1 MILGWGSRSRSVV
14 GTNPSS
20 IQTLSSQ
27 SLSNQSA
34 LPAVFGSAPLSR
46 TNLSEAKLGVQ
57 ARSVFEGLPLMFEPN
72 QGQGNLD
79 AADPRVKFVARGS
92 GYSLF
97 LGAEGAILNLK
108 SQAPKNVSKRIA
120 RPVLARVDSLRMK
133 LAGSNPNAALTATD
147 LLPSTSNYL
156 LGNDPAKWRRGVPQF
171 ARVCYDSVYPGINL
185 IFYGHQGQL
194 EYDFQVAPGSDPS
207 QAELEFDGAKRVE
220 LDHGSL
226 VIESEGGDVRLE
238 VPRVYQEVAGRQQ
251 PIEGKFVL
259 RAANRVGFAIGPYD
273 HSRELVIDPVLKYS
287 TYFGG
292 SGDEHATSIA
302 VDNFGDIYLAGSTT
316 SANLPTAIGVDQTA
330 LVGTQNVYIAKI
342 NIGSNLP
349 AANQLI
355 YVTYLGGDGIDSPV
369 GVSVDGAGNPYVA
382 GTTTSDNFPTSALA
396 YQHAPEAG
404 STGTKHVFV
413 TELNNVN
420 GIASS
425 LIYSSYLSGSGDDI
439 ASGVAIDGSGY
450 IYVTGT
456 TTSVETSTLDM
467 FPASN
472 LPQTLPFQ
480 NSSKAPGL
488 PQFFVTKVYTVG
500 AGTSSVPYSTYFGG
514 GSFETT
520 VPIAVGGGITVDLN
534 GNVYFTGTTNYT
546 YTGTNSTTDFPI
558 LNAYQ
563 PCLDTPPPPSPSNPE
578 TCSPAS
584 SDSGSDAFVTK
595 LNPTKTPGQQ
605 LQWSTYFGGA
615 NTDSGTGIVV
625 DPGATSVYIT
635 GTTNSP
641 GLTPVTTAFSGYQIC
656 LNTPM
661 NPTPPCPSPSGTP
674 PTDAFV
680 AKFAN
685 AATSTTIPNIPLT
698 YFSYLGGSG
707 NEAGNAIS
715 VDSSSGALVTGS
727 TQSTD
732 FPVLPNP
739 NTIQSQ
745 LNGAQDAFV
754 ARLNSVTATGQNT
767 SASWANYFGGSGID
781 EGTGITIDSTQ
792 AIYFAGDTNS
802 TDLQAAGGYQLHNNG
817 GYDAFAT
824 QLVTAA
830 NLSIS
835 GTLLASNQGYVSA
848 GNQATFTYT
857 LTNNGP
863 DLASSI
869 TVTDDISTAGVGI
882 SVVSASTTSGPPCS
896 VGGSTTLAVSC
907 SIPSLQAGS
916 TATITMILVPTATT
930 NGSSSSFNGGAVT
943 ATAANSSPVQT
954 TVFAQ
959 MSDFTM
965 TAGPNSFAINN
976 AGDSARYTIQLTPHP
991 IYSGSIALTCTGLPN
1006 ASSCPFTTSPVTL
1019 PTTSPGATT
1028 MTITTTARPVVT
1040 TRVNRLSGR
1049 FFAIWLS
1056 LPGLALVGFGAGGRR
1071 RRRIA
1076 GLFLMCFLCG
1086 LLLLQP
1092 ACSNPTQQVPPSGTQ
1107 AGTYYVTIAATS
1119 GSDTKNYTVQLI
1131 VP

>member
-20 IQTLSSQ
+20 IQTLSD
-27 SLSNQSA
+27 QSA
-34 LPAVFGSAPLSR
+34 MPAVFGDAQLSGGK
-46 TNLSEAKLGVQ
+46 LSEAKLGVQ
-57 ARSVFEGLPLMFEPN
+57 ARSVFAGLPLMFEPN

-79 AADPRVKFVARGS
+79 PTDPRAKFVARGS

-97 LGAEGAILNLK
+97 LGSEGAILNLR
-108 SQAPKNVSKRIA
+108 SQASKNEASRRGVKPA
-120 RPVLARVDSLRMK
+120 LARVDSLRMK
-133 LAGSNPNAALTATD
+133 LAGSNPNAGLTATD

-171 ARVCYDSVYPGINL
+171 ARVRYDNVYPGINL

-194 EYDFQVAPGSDPS
+194 EYDFQIAPGSDPS
-207 QAELEFDGAKRVE
+207 QAELEFDGAKRLD
-220 LDHGSL
+220 LDHGTL
-226 VIESEGGDVRLE
+226 VIKSEGGDVRLE
-238 VPRVYQEVAGRQQ
+238 VPRVYQEVAGLQQ

-259 RAANRVGFAIGPYD
+259 RAANRVGFAIGAYD
-273 HSRELVIDPVLKYS
+273 HSRELVIDPILKYS

-292 SGDEHATSIA
+292 SGDEHLTSIA
-302 VDNFGDIYLAGSTT
+302 VDNVGNIYLSGSTT
-316 SANLPTAIGVDQTA
+316 SANLPAATGVYQKTLA
-330 LVGTQNVYIAKI
+330 GTQNVYIAKI
-342 NIGSNLP
+342 NP
-349 AANQLI
+349 ALVPVANQLI
-355 YVTYLGGDGIDSPV
+355 YVTYLGGDGVDSPV
-369 GVSVDGAGNPYVA
+369 GISVDGAGNPYVA
-382 GTTTSDNFPTSALA
+382 GTTTSDNFPTTTLA
-396 YQHAPEAG
+396 YQRAPEAG

-456 TTSVETSTLDM
+456 TTSVETSTTDQ

-472 LPQTLPFQ
+472 LHETLPFQ
-480 NSSKAPGL
+480 NVSKAPGL
-488 PQFFVTKVYTVG
+488 PQFFVTKVYTLG
-500 AGTSSVPYSTYFGG
+500 SGDSSIPYSTYFGG
-514 GSFETT
+514 GTFETT
-520 VPIAVGGGITVDLN
+520 APIAVGGGIVVDLN
-534 GNVYFTGTTNYT
+534 GNIYFTGTTNYT

-563 PCLDTPPPPSPSNPE
+563 PCLDEPPPPSISNPE
-578 TCSPAS
+578 ICTPAS
-584 SDSGSDAFVTK
+584 TDSGSDAFVAK

-641 GLTPVTTAFSGYQIC
+641 NLTPVTTAFSGYQIC
-656 LNTPM
+656 LNTSV
-661 NPTPPCPSPSGTP
+661 NPTPPCPTPSGTP
-674 PTDAFV
+674 ASDAFV

-685 AATSTTIPNIPLT
+685 AATSTTIPNISLT

-715 VDSSSGALVTGS
+715 VDSSGGALMTGS

-732 FPVLPNP
+732 FPVFPNP
-739 NTIQSQ
+739 NPIQSQ

-754 ARLNSVTATGQNT
+754 ARLNSTVSGTGQNT
-767 SASWANYFGGSGID
+767 TASWANYFGGSGID

-802 TDLQAAGGYQLHNNG
+802 TDLQVAGGYQSQNNG

-835 GTLLASNQGYVSA
+835 GALLASNQGYVSA

-857 LTNNGP
+857 VTNNGP
-863 DLASSI
+863 DLANSI
-869 TVTDDISTAGVGI
+869 TVTDDISGAGVGL
-882 SVVSASTTSGPPCS
+882 SVVSAATTSGPPCS

-943 ATAANSSPVQT
+943 AQAANSTPVQT

-965 TAGPNSFAINN
+965 TAGPNSFTLNS

-991 IYSGSIALTCTGLPN
+991 IFSGSIALTCSGLPN

-1056 LPGLALVGFGAGGRR
+1056 LPGLALVGFGVGGRR

-1076 GLFLMCFLCG
+1076 GLFLVCFLCG
-1086 LLLLQP
+1086 FLLLQP
-1092 ACSNPTQQVPPSGTQ
+1092 ACSSPTQQVPPSGTQ
-1107 AGTYYVTIAATS
+1107 AGTYAVTIAATS

>member
-1 MILGWGSRSRSVV
+1 MILGWGFRSRTVV

-20 IQTLSSQ
+20 IQTVSS
-27 SLSNQSA
+27 LGA
-34 LPAVFGSAPLSR
+34 MPAGFGGARFSGTKPGAQ
-46 TNLSEAKLGVQ
+46 T
-57 ARSVFEGLPLMFEPN
+57 RSVFAGLPLMFEPN

-79 AADPRVKFVARGS
+79 PADPRVKFVARGS

-97 LGAEGAILNLK
+97 LGEEGAILNLR
-108 SQAPKNVSKRIA
+108 SQARKNNASKRMA
-120 RPVLARVDSLRMK
+120 KPVLARVDSLRMK
-133 LAGSNPNAALTATD
+133 LAGSNPNAGLTATD

-171 ARVCYDSVYPGINL
+171 SHVRYDNVYPGINL
-185 IFYGHQGQL
+185 IFYGRQGQL

-226 VIESEGGDVRLE
+226 VIKSDGGDVQLE
-238 VPRVYQEVAGRQQ
+238 VPRVYQEVGGHQQ
-251 PIEGKFVL
+251 PVEGRFVL
-259 RAANRVGFAIGPYD
+259 RAANRVGFVIGPYD

-302 VDNFGDIYLAGSTT
+302 VDNVGDIYLAGSTT

-330 LVGTQNVYIAKI
+330 LAGTQNVYIAKI
-342 NIGSNLP
+342 NPTLP
-349 AANQLI
+349 IQLV
-355 YVTYLGGDGIDSPV
+355 YVTYLGGDGVDSPV
-369 GVSVDGAGNPYVA
+369 GISVDGAGNPYVA
-382 GTTTSDNFPTSALA
+382 GTTTSDNFPTSTLA

-420 GIASS
+420 GIAST

-480 NSSKAPGL
+480 NASKAPGL

-514 GSFETT
+514 GSFETAA
-520 VPIAVGGGITVDLN
+520 PIAVGGGVAVDLN
-534 GNVYFTGTTNYT
+534 GNIYFTGTTNYT
-546 YTGTNSTTDFPI
+546 YTGTNSTTDFPL

-563 PCLDTPPPPSPSNPE
+563 PCLDEPPPPSPTNPE
-578 TCSPAS
+578 ICSPAS
-584 SDSGSDAFVTK
+584 TDSGSDAFVAK

-625 DPGATSVYIT
+625 DPGAASVYIT
-635 GTTNSP
+635 GTTNST

-656 LNTPM
+656 LNTPV
-661 NPTPPCPSPSGTP
+661 NPTPPCPSPSGTL

-715 VDSSSGALVTGS
+715 VDSSSGALMTGS

-732 FPVLPNP
+732 FPVFPNP
-739 NTIQSQ
+739 NAIQSQ

-802 TDLQAAGGYQLHNNG
+802 TDLQVAGGYQSHNNG

-863 DLASSI
+863 DLANSI
-869 TVTDDISTAGVGI
+869 TVTDDISAAGVGI

-1040 TRVNRLSGR
+1040 TRVNQLSGR

-1056 LPGLALVGFGAGGRR
+1056 LPGLALVGFGVGGRR

-1086 LLLLQP
+1086 FLLLQP
-1092 ACSNPTQQVPPSGTQ
+1092 ACSNPTQQVPPSGTE
-1107 AGTYYVTIAATS
+1107 AGTYAVTIAATA

>member
-1 MILGWGSRSRSVV
+1 MQALSNEG
-14 GTNPSS
+14 
-20 IQTLSSQ
+20 LSS
-27 SLSNQSA
+27 LGA
-34 LPAVFGSAPLSR
+34 MPAAFGDAPLGGAK
-46 TNLSEAKLGVQ
+46 LSEASLGVQ
-57 ARSVFEGLPLMFEPN
+57 ARSVFAGLPLMFEPN

-79 AADPRVKFVARGS
+79 PADPRVKFVARGS

-97 LGAEGAILNLK
+97 LGAEGAILTLR
-108 SQAPKNVSKRIA
+108 SQAPKTDSSEHMAK
-120 RPVLARVDSLRMK
+120 PVLARVASLRMK
-133 LAGSNPNAALTATD
+133 LAGSNPNAGLTATD

-171 ARVCYDSVYPGINL
+171 SHVRYDNVYPGINL
-185 IFYGHQGQL
+185 IFYGRQGQL

-226 VIESEGGDVRLE
+226 VIKSDSGDVQFE
-238 VPRVYQEVAGRQQ
+238 VPRVYQEVGGHQQ
-251 PIEGKFVL
+251 PVEGKFVL
-259 RAANRVGFAIGPYD
+259 RAANRVGFAIGHYD
-273 HSRELVIDPVLKYS
+273 HARELVIDPVLKYS

-302 VDNFGDIYLAGSTT
+302 VDNVGDIYLAGSTT
-316 SANLPTAIGVDQTA
+316 SANLPTVIGVEQPA
-330 LVGTQNVYIAKI
+330 LAGTQNVYIAKI
-342 NIGSNLP
+342 NVGSNLP

-369 GVSVDGAGNPYVA
+369 GISVDGAGNPYVA
-382 GTTTSDNFPTSALA
+382 GTTTSDNFPTSTLA

-420 GIASS
+420 GVASS
-425 LIYSSYLSGSGDDI
+425 IIYSSYLSGSGDDI

-456 TTSVETSTLDM
+456 TTSVETSTTDM

-480 NSSKAPGL
+480 NASKAPGL

-514 GSFETT
+514 GSFETAA
-520 VPIAVGGGITVDLN
+520 PIVVGGGIAVDLN

-546 YTGTNSTTDFPI
+546 YTGTNSTTDFPL

-563 PCLDTPPPPSPSNPE
+563 PCLDEPPPPSPVNPE
-578 TCSPAS
+578 ICSPGS
-584 SDSGSDAFVTK
+584 TDSGSDAFVAK

-625 DPGATSVYIT
+625 DPGAASVYIT

-641 GLTPVTTAFSGYQIC
+641 NLTPVTTAFAGYQIC
-656 LNTPM
+656 LD
-661 NPTPPCPSPSGTP
+661 TPPPPNPASCPALSGTP

-698 YFSYLGGSG
+698 YFSYLGGTG
-707 NEAGNAIS
+707 NDVGNAIS

-727 TQSTD
+727 TESTD

-739 NTIQSQ
+739 NPIQSQ

-792 AIYFAGDTNS
+792 AIYFAGATNS

-835 GTLLASNQGYVSA
+835 GALLASNQGYVSG

-896 VGGSTTLAVSC
+896 VGGSSTLAVSC

-916 TATITMILVPTATT
+916 TATVTMILVPTATT

-954 TVFAQ
+954 KVFAQ
-959 MSDFTM
+959 MSDFTI
-965 TAGPNSFAINN
+965 TAGPNSAEIT
-976 AGDSARYTIQLTPHP
+976 AGESARYSIQLTPHP
-991 IYSGSIALTCTGLPN
+991 IFSGSIALTCTGLPN

-1040 TRVNRLSGR
+1040 TGVNRLSGR

-1056 LPGLALVGFGAGGRR
+1056 LPGLALVGFGVGGRR

-1086 LLLLQP
+1086 FLLLQP
-1092 ACSNPTQQVPPSGTQ
+1092 ACSNPTQQVPPTGTQ
-1107 AGTYYVTIAATS
+1107 AGTSTITIAATS

-1131 VP
+1131 VH

>member
-1 MILGWGSRSRSVV
+1 MAR
-14 GTNPSS
+14 
-20 IQTLSSQ
+20 
-27 SLSNQSA
+27 SA
-34 LPAVFGSAPLSR
+34 LNS
-46 TNLSEAKLGVQ
+46 
-57 ARSVFEGLPLMFEPN
+57 
-72 QGQGNLD
+72 
-79 AADPRVKFVARGS
+79 
-92 GYSLF
+92 
-97 LGAEGAILNLK
+97 I
-108 SQAPKNVSKRIA
+108 
-120 RPVLARVDSLRMK
+120 
-133 LAGSNPNAALTATD
+133 
-147 LLPSTSNYL
+147 
-156 LGNDPAKWRRGVPQF
+156 
-171 ARVCYDSVYPGINL
+171 
-185 IFYGHQGQL
+185 
-194 EYDFQVAPGSDPS
+194 
-207 QAELEFDGAKRVE
+207 DGT
-220 LDHGSL
+220 L
-226 VIESEGGDVRLE
+226 VIKSDGGDVRLE
-238 VPRVYQEVAGRQQ
+238 VPRVYQEVGGHQQ
-251 PIEGKFVL
+251 SVEGKFVL
-259 RAANRVGFAIGPYD
+259 RAANRVGFAIGTYD
-273 HSRELVIDPVLKYS
+273 HSRELVIDPILKYS

-302 VDNFGDIYLAGSTT
+302 VDNVGDIYLAGSTT
-316 SANLPTAIGVDQTA
+316 SANLPTVTGVDQTA

-369 GVSVDGAGNPYVA
+369 GISVDGAGNPYVA
-382 GTTTSDNFPTSALA
+382 GTTTSDNFPTTTLA
-396 YQHAPEAG
+396 YQRVPEAG

-420 GIASS
+420 GIAST

-439 ASGVAIDGSGY
+439 ASGVAIDGSGF

-456 TTSVETSTLDM
+456 TTSVETSTSDM

-480 NSSKAPGL
+480 NASKDPGQ
-488 PQFFVTKVYTVG
+488 PQFFVTKVYALG

-514 GSFETT
+514 GASATNP
-520 VPIAVGGGITVDLN
+520 PIAVGGGITVDLN
-534 GNVYFTGTTNYT
+534 GNVYFTGTTNYSFS
-546 YTGTNSTTDFPI
+546 GTNSTTDFPI

-563 PCLDTPPPPSPSNPE
+563 PCLDQIPPAQISNPPV
-578 TCSPAS
+578 CSTSTGTAP
-584 SDSGSDAFVTK
+584 SDAFVAK

-625 DPGATSVYIT
+625 DPGAASVYIT
-635 GTTNSP
+635 GTTNSGQLSP
-641 GLTPVTTAFSGYQIC
+641 TTTAFSGYQIC
-656 LNTPM
+656 LNTPA
-661 NPTPPCPSPSGTP
+661 NPSGGVSACPVPGGTP

-698 YFSYLGGSG
+698 YFSYLGGTG

-739 NTIQSQ
+739 NPVQSQ

-830 NLSIS
+830 SLSIS

-863 DLASSI
+863 DLANSI
-869 TVTDDISTAGVGI
+869 TVTDDISNAGVGI

-896 VGGSTTLAVSC
+896 VGGSSTLAVSC

-943 ATAANSSPVQT
+943 ATAANSAPVRT
-954 TVFAQ
+954 TVNAQ

-965 TAGPNSFAINN
+965 TAGPNYVPINN
-976 AGDSARYTIQLTPHP
+976 AGDSATYYIQLTPHP
-991 IYSGSIALTCTGLPN
+991 IYSGSIALTCSGLPN
-1006 ASSCPFTTSPVTL
+1006 ASS
-1019 PTTSPGATT
+1019 
-1028 MTITTTARPVVT
+1028 
-1040 TRVNRLSGR
+1040 LSVYNESCD
-1049 FFAIWLS
+1049 AAHDQS
-1056 LPGLALVGFGAGGRR
+1056 GGH
-1071 RRRIA
+1071 
-1076 GLFLMCFLCG
+1076 
-1086 LLLLQP
+1086 
-1092 ACSNPTQQVPPSGTQ
+1092 
-1107 AGTYYVTIAATS
+1107 
-1119 GSDTKNYTVQLI
+1119 
-1131 VP
+1131 

>member
-1 MILGWGSRSRSVV
+1 MSSLGA
-14 GTNPSS
+14 T
-20 IQTLSSQ
+20 
-27 SLSNQSA
+27 
-34 LPAVFGSAPLSR
+34 PAVFGDASLGGAK
-46 TNLSEAKLGVQ
+46 LSEAKLGSAKLGGQ
-57 ARSVFEGLPLMFEPN
+57 ARSVFAGLPLMFEPN

-79 AADPRVKFVARGS
+79 PADPRVKFVARGS

-97 LGAEGAILNLK
+97 LGVEGAILNLR
-108 SQAPKNVSKRIA
+108 SQAPKNEASRGAK
-120 RPVLARVDSLRMK
+120 PVLARVDSLRMK
-133 LAGSNPNAALTATD
+133 LAGSNPNAGLTATD

-171 ARVCYDSVYPGINL
+171 SHVRYDNVYPGINL

-207 QAELEFDGAKRVE
+207 RAELEFDGSKRVE
-220 LDHGSL
+220 LDHGTL
-226 VIESEGGDVRLE
+226 VIKSDGGDVQLE
-238 VPRVYQEVAGRQQ
+238 VPRVYQEVGGHRQ
-251 PIEGKFVL
+251 PVEGKFVL
-259 RAANRVGFAIGPYD
+259 RAANRVGFAIGTYD
-273 HSRELVIDPVLKYS
+273 HSRELVIDPILKYS

-302 VDNFGDIYLAGSTT
+302 VDNVGDIYLAGSTT
-316 SANLPTAIGVDQTA
+316 SANLPTVTGVDQTA

-369 GVSVDGAGNPYVA
+369 GISVDGAGNPYVA
-382 GTTTSDNFPTSALA
+382 GTTTSDNFPTTTLA
-396 YQHAPEAG
+396 YQRVPEAG

-420 GIASS
+420 GIAST

-439 ASGVAIDGSGY
+439 ASGVAIDGSGF

-456 TTSVETSTLDM
+456 TTSVETSTSDM

-480 NSSKAPGL
+480 NASKDPGQ
-488 PQFFVTKVYTVG
+488 PQFFVTKVYALG

-514 GSFETT
+514 GASATNP
-520 VPIAVGGGITVDLN
+520 PIAVGGGITVDLN
-534 GNVYFTGTTNYT
+534 GNVYFTGTTNYSFS
-546 YTGTNSTTDFPI
+546 GTNSTTDFPI

-563 PCLDTPPPPSPSNPE
+563 PCLDQIPPAQISNPPV
-578 TCSPAS
+578 CSTSTGTAP
-584 SDSGSDAFVTK
+584 SDAFVAK

-625 DPGATSVYIT
+625 DPGAASVYIT
-635 GTTNSP
+635 GTTNSGQLSP
-641 GLTPVTTAFSGYQIC
+641 TTTAFSGYQIC
-656 LNTPM
+656 LNTPA
-661 NPTPPCPSPSGTP
+661 NPSGGVSACPVPGGTP

-698 YFSYLGGSG
+698 YFSYLGGTG

-739 NTIQSQ
+739 NPVQSQ

-830 NLSIS
+830 SLSIS

-863 DLASSI
+863 DLANSI
-869 TVTDDISTAGVGI
+869 TVTDDISNAGVGI

-896 VGGSTTLAVSC
+896 VGGSSTLAVSC

-943 ATAANSSPVQT
+943 ATAANSAPVRT
-954 TVFAQ
+954 TVNAQ

-965 TAGPNSFAINN
+965 TAGPNYVPINN
-976 AGDSARYTIQLTPHP
+976 AGDSATYYIQLTPHP
-991 IYSGSIALTCTGLPN
+991 IYSGSIALTCSGLPN
-1006 ASSCPFTTSPVTL
+1006 ASACPFTTSPVTL
-1019 PTTSPGATT
+1019 PTTSPGATK

-1040 TRVNRLSGR
+1040 TRVNRFSGK
-1049 FFAIWLS
+1049 FYAIWFS
-1056 LPGLALVGFGAGGRR
+1056 LPGLALVGFGVGGRR

-1076 GLFLMCFLCG
+1076 GLFLMCFVCG
-1086 LLLLQP
+1086 FLLLQP
-1092 ACSNPTQQVPPSGTQ
+1092 ACSSPTQQVPPSGTQ
-1107 AGTYYVTIAATS
+1107 AGTFPITISATS
-1119 GSDTKNYTVQLI
+1119 GSDTKNYTVQLF